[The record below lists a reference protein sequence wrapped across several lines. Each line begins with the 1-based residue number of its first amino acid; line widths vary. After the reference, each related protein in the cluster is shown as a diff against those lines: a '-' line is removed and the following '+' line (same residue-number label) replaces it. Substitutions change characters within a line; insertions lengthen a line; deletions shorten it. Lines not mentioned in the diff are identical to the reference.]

1 MSAPT
6 FHHVADALVMMCASA
21 LHTVHWCVGGSEG
34 GAREKVV
41 WALEALPLVVSR
53 CGGDDD
59 DGLDDD
65 DNNEEGETIKN
76 AM

>member
-21 LHTVHWCVGGSEG
+21 LHTVYWYVGGSEG

-41 WALEALPLVVSR
+41 WALEALPLVVSA
-53 CGGDDD
+53 CVGGGDDN
-59 DGLDDD
+59 G
-65 DNNEEGETIKN
+65 
-76 AM
+76 